1 MTTNIHPT
9 AVIESGAELGN
20 DVEIGAYS
28 VVGPNVR
35 IGDGTVLAPHVFVD
49 GHTTIGKN
57 NKIYSYTAIGGD
69 PQSVA
74 YKGEP
79 TETVIG
85 DNNVFRENITV
96 NRGTMIDEGITSIG
110 NDNLF
115 MAYVH
120 IAHDCRLGS
129 NLLFSNNASLAGH
142 VRCGDQVVLA
152 GYTLIHQFVRIGEYS
167 FCGVNTYCT
176 LDIPP
181 FMLVA
186 GDRAITR
193 GINVK
198 GMRSRGFDDK
208 EAILE
213 LKRAYKTIYRS
224 GHTLVGAIDVL
235 ENADAD
241 SGQGVNCPEVRR
253 LVDFIKATTRGVIR

>member
-1 MTTNIHPT
+1 MTAIIHPT
-9 AVIESGAELGN
+9 AVIEKGAELGSN
-20 DVEIGAYS
+20 VSIGAYTTI
-28 VVGPNVR
+28 GPNVVV
-35 IGDGTVLAPHVFVD
+35 GDDCVIAAHVNIE
-49 GHTTIGKN
+49 GHTELGN
-57 NKIYSYTAIGGD
+57 ANRVYSFSSIGGD

-79 TETVIG
+79 TKTVIG
-85 DNNVFRENITV
+85 NNNVFRENITV

-110 NDNLF
+110 DDNLF

-142 VRCGDQVVLA
+142 VRCGDHVVLA

-198 GMRSRGFDDK
+198 GMRSRGFEDK
-208 EAILE
+208 EALLE

-224 GHTLVGAIDVL
+224 GHTMAGALEIL
-235 ENADAD
+235 ENAT
-241 SGQGVNCPEVRR
+241 SEEGKGYNCEPVKR
-253 LVDFIKATTRGVIR
+253 LVEFIKSTTRGVIR

>member
-1 MTTNIHPT
+1 MTVKIHPT
-9 AVIESGAELGN
+9 AVIEPGAILGER
-20 DVEIGAYS
+20 VSVGAYS
-28 VVGPNVR
+28 VIGSNVS
-35 IGDGTVLAPHVFVD
+35 IGDDSVIGPHVSID
-49 GHTTIGKN
+49 GHTELGKG
-57 NKIYSYTAIGGD
+57 NKVYSFTAIGGD

-79 TETVIG
+79 TKTVIG

-96 NRGTMIDEGITSIG
+96 NRGTLADEGVTVIG
-110 NDNLF
+110 SDNLF

-120 IAHDCRLGS
+120 IAHDCHLGS
-129 NLLFSNNASLAGH
+129 NLMFSNNASLAGH
-142 VRCGDQVVLA
+142 VRCGDHVVLA

-208 EAILE
+208 EALLE
-213 LKRAYKTIYRS
+213 LKRAYKVIYRS
-224 GHTLVGAIDVL
+224 GHTMAGAIEVL
-235 ENADAD
+235 ENSKDGD
-241 SGQGVNCPEVRR
+241 GKGVNCPQVSR
-253 LVDFIKATTRGVIR
+253 LVEFIKSTTRGVIR

>member
-1 MTTNIHPT
+1 MTALIHPT
-9 AVIESGAELGN
+9 AVIEPGAELGS
-20 DVEIGAYS
+20 DVKIGAYS
-28 VVGPNVR
+28 VVGANVK
-35 IGDGTVLAPHVFVD
+35 IDNGTVVAPHVFID
-49 GHTTIGKN
+49 GHTSIGKN
-57 NKIYSYTAIGGD
+57 NKIFSYTAIGGE
-69 PQSVA
+69 PQSVS
-74 YKGEP
+74 YKDEP
-79 TETVIG
+79 TKTVIG

-96 NRGTMIDEGITSIG
+96 NRGTVIDEGITSIG
-110 NDNLF
+110 DNNLF

-142 VRCGDQVVLA
+142 VRCGDHVVLA

-198 GMRSRGFDDK
+198 GMRSRGFEDK
-208 EAILE
+208 DALLE
-213 LKRAYKTIYRS
+213 LKRAYKVIYRS
-224 GHTLVGAIDVL
+224 GHTMAGAL
-235 ENADAD
+235 EELESAASED
-241 SGQGVNCPEVRR
+241 GKGVNCAQVRR
-253 LVDFIKATTRGVIR
+253 LVDFIKDTKRGVIR

>member
-1 MTTNIHPT
+1 MTVMIHPT
-9 AVIESGAELGN
+9 AVVEDGAHLGA
-20 DVEIGAYS
+20 DVKVGAYS
-28 VVGPNVR
+28 VIGPNVS
-35 IGDGTVLAPHVFVD
+35 IGDGTEIKPHVFID

-57 NKIYSYTAIGGD
+57 NTFYSYSAIGGD
-69 PQSVA
+69 PQSVS

-79 TETVIG
+79 TKTVIG

-96 NRGTMIDEGITSIG
+96 NRGTEDDEGITSIG
-110 NDNLF
+110 DNNLF

-142 VRCGDQVVLA
+142 VRCGDHVVLA

-186 GDRAITR
+186 GDRAITH
-193 GINVK
+193 GVNVR
-198 GMRSRGFDDK
+198 GMRSRGFEDK
-208 EAILE
+208 EALLE
-213 LKRAYKTIYRS
+213 LKRAYKVIYRA
-224 GHTLVGAIDVL
+224 GHTVAGAVEVL
-235 ENADAD
+235 ESAAAEP
-241 SGQGVNCPEVRR
+241 GKGVNCAEVRR
-253 LVDFIKATTRGVIR
+253 LVDFIKTSKRGVIR

>member
-1 MTTNIHPT
+1 MSVKIHPT
-9 AVIESGAELGN
+9 AVIEQGAELGQ

-28 VVGPNVR
+28 VIGENVTL
-35 IGDGTVLAPHVFVD
+35 GDGCVVAPHVFID

-57 NKIYSYTAIGGD
+57 NRFHSHSAIGGE
-69 PQSVA
+69 PQSVS
-74 YKGEP
+74 YKNEP
-79 TETVIG
+79 TLTVIG

-96 NRGTMIDEGITSIG
+96 NRGTVGDEGITSIG
-110 NDNLF
+110 SDNLF

-142 VRCGDQVVLA
+142 VRCGDHVVLA

-181 FMLVA
+181 YMLVA

-193 GINVK
+193 GINVR
-198 GMRSRGFDDK
+198 GMRSRGFEDK
-208 EAILE
+208 DALLE
-213 LKRAYKTIYRS
+213 LKRAYKVIYRA
-224 GHTLVGAIDVL
+224 GHTMAGAMEVL
-235 ENADAD
+235 ENAAAE
-241 SGQGVNCPEVRR
+241 GGKGVNCPQVRR
-253 LVDFIKATTRGVIR
+253 LVDFIKASTRGVIR

>member
-1 MTTNIHPT
+1 MTVSIHPT
-9 AVIESGAELGN
+9 AVVEQGAEIGAN
-20 DVEIGAYS
+20 VKIGAYS
-28 VVGPNVR
+28 VVGPNVK
-35 IGDGTVLAPHVFVD
+35 IGDGSVIAPHVFID
-49 GHTTIGKN
+49 GHTTIGEN
-57 NKIYSYTAIGGD
+57 NKIYSYTAIGGE

-74 YKGEP
+74 YKDEP
-79 TETVIG
+79 TLTVIG

-96 NRGTMIDEGITSIG
+96 NRGTSIDDGITSIG
-110 NDNLF
+110 DNNLF

-142 VRCGDQVVLA
+142 VRCGDHVVLA

-208 EAILE
+208 DALLE
-213 LKRAYKTIYRS
+213 LKRAYRVIYRS
-224 GHTLVGAIDVL
+224 GHTVAGAIEVL
-235 ENADAD
+235 E
-241 SGQGVNCPEVRR
+241 SSESEEGKGVNCPEVRR
-253 LVDFIKATTRGVIR
+253 LVDFIRATTRGVIR

>member
-1 MTTNIHPT
+1 MTVNIHPT
-9 AVIESGAELGN
+9 AVVEQGAELGT
-20 DVEIGAYS
+20 DVKVGPYSVIGA
-28 VVGPNVR
+28 NVQ
-35 IGDGTVLAPHVFVD
+35 IGDGSVIAPHVFID

-57 NKIYSYTAIGGD
+57 NKIYSYTAIGGE
-69 PQSVA
+69 PQSIL
-74 YKGEP
+74 YNGEP
-79 TETVIG
+79 TKTVIG

-96 NRGTMIDEGITSIG
+96 NRGTVGDEGITSIG

-115 MAYVH
+115 MGYVH

-142 VRCGDQVVLA
+142 VRCGNHVVLA
-152 GYTLIHQFVRIGEYS
+152 GYTLIHQFVRIGDYS

-186 GDRAITR
+186 GDRATTR

-208 EAILE
+208 DALLE
-213 LKRAYKTIYRS
+213 LKRAYKVIYRS
-224 GHTLVGAIDVL
+224 GHTVAGALETL
-235 ENADAD
+235 ENAGAEA
-241 SGQGVNCPEVRR
+241 GKGVNCAEVRK
-253 LVDFIKATTRGVIR
+253 LVDFIKSTTRGVIR